1 MYKTPVCTNDYQI
14 LFHLAVVTGAK
25 IEVKEYRGEYAFYYI
40 YNSQFALD
48 SAREKIYDYIQSR
61 I

>member
-1 MYKTPVCTNDYQI
+1 MYKCPICTNDFET
-14 LFHLAVVTGAK
+14 LFCLAVDTGAK
-25 IEVKEYRGEYAFYYI
+25 IEVKQCRGEYAFYYI